1 MKNTLLLC
9 LFFGF
14 SYCQAQDLSPFK
26 ARNTVYLELLG
37 SGGVYSVNY
46 ERLFSVKTN
55 RAYGFRVGPNFY
67 SNMPAGLIGELFT
80 IVGAGSHHGDFGIGL
95 RGMYGR
101 DSEGPYFTS
110 KRAYLSAV
118 PRLSYRYQKP
128 TGGLM
133 LRAGFTPFIKI
144 SEASETKAFRSWF
157 GLSVGYSF

>member
-1 MKNTLLLC
+1 MKNTLLFC

-14 SYCQAQDLSPFK
+14 GYCQAQDPSPFK
-26 ARNTVYLELLG
+26 ARNSFYLELLG

-55 RAYGFRVGPNFY
+55 HAYGFRVGPGFNF
-67 SNMPAGLIGELFT
+67 SGPTGLIGELFT
-80 IVGAGSHHGDFGIGL
+80 MVGAGSHHGDFGIGFL
-95 RGMYGR
+95 GSYGR
-101 DSEGPYFTS
+101 DTEGSYFTS

-144 SEASETKAFRSWF
+144 SGASDTKTFRPWF
-157 GLSVGYSF
+157 GLSLGYSF